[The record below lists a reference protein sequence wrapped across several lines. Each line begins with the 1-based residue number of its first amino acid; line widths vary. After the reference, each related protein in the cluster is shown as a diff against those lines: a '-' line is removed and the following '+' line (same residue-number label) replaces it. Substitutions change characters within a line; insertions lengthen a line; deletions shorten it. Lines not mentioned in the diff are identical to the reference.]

1 MLNRLNIGICC
12 LQETEVAI
20 NFPENVLNCG
30 GFYLE
35 LELST
40 GKKCAGILVK
50 NGTKYVRRNDLEVED
65 FHIVIVDIMANVKIH
80 IINVYRSFRPPNQ
93 MTSNFFFA
101 EQLKIITGALCANCY
116 VMGDFNLDAKMLHR
130 QDYQRNIPLKLL
142 TDFALANDLS
152 QLVEFSTW
160 TRTINGVRKDSI
172 LNHIYVNSPAT
183 NKSVYS
189 EMPPFGDHVLVVA
202 NLNLKSVQPE
212 IITQKRNWKNYS
224 AYDIV
229 ATLSLLIVTL
239 GLLLVDFNVQEHWN
253 VLDLVILEG

>member
-80 IINVYRSFRPPNQ
+80 IINVCRSFGPPNQ
-93 MTSNFFFA
+93 MTPDFFFA

-160 TRTINGVRKDSI
+160 TRTINGVRKESI
-172 LNHIYVNSPAT
+172 LDHIYTDNDTLINEVTFKVPI
-183 NKSVYS
+183 
-189 EMPPFGDHVLVVA
+189 FGDHNLVIAKYIGFLVLV
-202 NLNLKSVQPE
+202 
-212 IITQKRNWKNYS
+212 
-224 AYDIV
+224 
-229 ATLSLLIVTL
+229 
-239 GLLLVDFNVQEHWN
+239 
-253 VLDLVILEG
+253 